1 MIMSVRMIGV
11 DGLLYIFNNLIAVEA
26 SHIVAFKERRRYVPV
41 CITMFNLVAV
51 PMIIVRHVVK
61 IDMDR
66 FSVQ

>member
-1 MIMSVRMIGV
+1 MIGV
-11 DGLLYIFNNLIAVEA
+11 DGLLYIFYNLIAVEA

-61 IDMDR
+61 IDMDM
-66 FSVQ
+66 FSAQ